1 MNGPLWSIKSM
12 ATQLRRLKLS
22 LPNGDHTL
30 HNKLE
35 AAKEE
40 KYRSLHFF
48 FNRKNQCK
56 ILDIK
61 KAITN
66 QNCDQKRKKVQKF

>member
-22 LPNGDHTL
+22 LPNGNHTL

-35 AAKEE
+35 GAKEE

-48 FNRKNQCK
+48 LKRKNQCK

-66 QNCDQKRKKVQKF
+66 QNYNQKRKKVQKF